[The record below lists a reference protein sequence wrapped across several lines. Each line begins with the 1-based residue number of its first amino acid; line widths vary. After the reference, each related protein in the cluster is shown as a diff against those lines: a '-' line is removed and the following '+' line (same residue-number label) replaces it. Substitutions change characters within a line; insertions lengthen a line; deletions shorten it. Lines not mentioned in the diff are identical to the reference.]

1 MHGQKLF
8 YSLCNQRFALGG
20 RVACDKYYKYCYF
33 LKEYTSLVKSLLS
46 DLAQLS
52 QFTKVLTLTLLYSS
66 ETASEISTH
75 CKARG
80 NKAIWEGVTSPQRQ
94 S

>member
-46 DLAQLS
+46 DLAQ
-52 QFTKVLTLTLLYSS
+52 FTKVLTLTLLYSS

-80 NKAIWEGVTSPQRQ
+80 NKAIWEGVTSAQRQ
-94 S
+94 C